1 MVMNLLNVVST
12 LYRIESLVRKLLKG
26 QEKIMQGEDDLKAAL
41 TANATAIQQVTTEIN
56 DKVTA
61 LVAAAKGDSDDD
73 IEVLAQQLTTQ
84 TAQLNLAVSNAVNP
98 VPAPAPST
106 GGAATVTDT
115 QAATA
120 APAKS

>member
-1 MVMNLLNVVST
+1 MNLLNVVSA

-41 TANATAIQQVTTEIN
+41 AANAAAIQTVTTEIN

-98 VPAPAPST
+98 TPAPAPST
-106 GGAATVTDT
+106 GGAATVTQGT
-115 QAATA
+115 AT
-120 APAKS
+120 S